1 MAQQKVID
9 TTMPEAFK
17 GKYKSTRVI
26 TDCTEVRCQ
35 NMPSSLQLNGE
46 LFSSYKNHTTLKGL
60 VGISPGGAVTFI
72 SQLYT
77 GSISDREFVRRSGFL
92 DLPFDDKN
100 SIMADKGSTRL
111 RIFTY
116 GTEGFHYIKWE
127 L

>member
-1 MAQQKVID
+1 
-9 TTMPEAFK
+9 
-17 GKYKSTRVI
+17 
-26 TDCTEVRCQ
+26 
-35 NMPSSLQLNGE
+35 MPSSLQLNGE

-72 SQLYT
+72 SQLVL
-77 GSISDREFVRRSGFL
+77 SPIENFVRRSGFL